1 MQLNTL
7 KSVFDSTPP
16 FAAVYLEGRSPAED
30 AGHQLRLRWDDL
42 RGRLEADGAGQRTLE
57 AMDEA
62 LIGDGEDITE
72 VHTDG
77 RVLVADA
84 KKILIDE
91 PWDVALGSGDS
102 AHLAEVPQLGPYVRE
117 RARSAR
123 LLVAVA
129 DQEGAVVRRVVLAEG
144 LDAEAN
150 TETVVEGAGDGSVHK
165 PREGALSHR
174 QIQRRAD
181 EVVKQNARSVAEH
194 LGKVA
199 SRWRPDALV
208 LAGEIQGRTALADE
222 LPADLQE
229 ILRIAENGGV
239 GDDGA
244 EQALAEDLQLIT
256 RRLSAGRSQ
265 EQTDRFEEARAQN
278 RTAEG
283 SDAVALAAQMGA
295 VETLLLHSETQAR
308 NEASLIAAAAGVD
321 ADVAL
326 TRAELP
332 DHVAA
337 ILRFE
342 APAEI
347 QQA

>member
-1 MQLNTL
+1 MQLSTL
-7 KSVFDSTPP
+7 KSVFSGTQP
-16 FAAVYLEGRSPAED
+16 FAVIYLEGRSPAED

-42 RGRLEADGAGQRTLE
+42 RGRLEDDGATQRSLDALE
-57 AMDEA
+57 EA

-84 KKILIDE
+84 EKVLIHE
-91 PWDVALGSGDS
+91 AWDASLGSGDS
-102 AHLAEVPQLGPYVRE
+102 AHVTEVPHVGPYVRE

-144 LDAEAN
+144 LDADAAA
-150 TETVVEGAGDGSVHK
+150 ETVMEGSGEGSVHK
-165 PREGALSHR
+165 PREGALAHR

-181 EVVKQNARSVAEH
+181 EVVKQNARSVAER
-194 LGKVA
+194 LEKIA
-199 SRWRPDALV
+199 ARWRPDAMV

-222 LPADLQE
+222 LPVALTE
-229 ILRIAENGGV
+229 ILHTAENGGV

-244 EQALAEDLQLIT
+244 EHAMAEDLQLIT
-256 RRLSAGRSQ
+256 RRLAAGRTQ
-265 EQTDRFEEARAQN
+265 EQTDRFEEARAHN
-278 RTAEG
+278 RAAEG
-283 SDAVALAAQMGA
+283 AASVALAAQMGA
-295 VETLLLHSETQAR
+295 VETLMLHRERQATD
-308 NEASLIAAAAGVD
+308 EASLISAAAEVD

-326 TRAELP
+326 THLDLP
-332 DHVAA
+332 DDVGA

-342 APAEI
+342 APAEVR
-347 QQA
+347 QA